1 MRRIRRTAC
10 GARSAVGRAC
20 QASSWRVT
28 VTGHVSPDTRGRA
41 GSLHTS
47 WSVLVV
53 LAMTYRG
60 CLQQQ
65 VDVSEDTEVQRLEG
79 GVQTSRDET
88 ESNRSSEA
96 SAIAGILSIGTPTA
110 QDGQTT
116 ATAAEPGAVR
126 AALAGSTPQSGAV
139 QMLVAGVRM
148 EPGTEGRLPPA
159 TIVEDTGAALQHGT
173 PYENTE
179 TGAFVRTEKKRG
191 RNDLLKTKWF
201 CGYCR
206 KYTPRAEDRCRECK
220 TSKADVA
227 GHEEAAVKRLK
238 SRESTRKG
246 RQQNRSG
253 AGAAESVEREAVAT
267 FHGPEHDAAVEREV
281 AALSAAVGDPVS
293 NSAEESK
300 LGIVEG
306 FLLLH
311 YKGEH
316 SVQPDESGKATHAQ
330 GITGHVVANFFN
342 TIGRLAKNGE
352 RSFPFGGYYNAF
364 KEDGVTA
371 GLLKEL
377 REIVRTQLCGG
388 RHNGRL
394 HCDDITRNC
403 QTFKTWYTSSSGR
416 ASACY
421 KMLRTVIVR
430 DLQKWCAA
438 QYQPLG
444 RLCYGREHGG
454 RAAPSWSDFRA

>member
-1 MRRIRRTAC
+1 MRRIRWTAC

-60 CLQQQ
+60 CLQQD
-65 VDVSEDTEVQRLEG
+65 VNVSEDTEVQRLEG
-79 GVQTSRDET
+79 GDQTSRDET

-173 PYENTE
+173 SYENTE

-191 RNDLLKTKWF
+191 RNELLKTKWF

-220 TSKADVA
+220 TSKSDVA
-227 GHEEAAVKRLK
+227 GQEEAAVKRLK
-238 SRESTRKG
+238 SRESTKKG
-246 RQQNRSG
+246 R
-253 AGAAESVEREAVAT
+253 
-267 FHGPEHDAAVEREV
+267 P
-281 AALSAAVGDPVS
+281 
-293 NSAEESK
+293 
-300 LGIVEG
+300 
-306 FLLLH
+306 
-311 YKGEH
+311 
-316 SVQPDESGKATHAQ
+316 
-330 GITGHVVANFFN
+330 
-342 TIGRLAKNGE
+342 
-352 RSFPFGGYYNAF
+352 
-364 KEDGVTA
+364 
-371 GLLKEL
+371 
-377 REIVRTQLCGG
+377 
-388 RHNGRL
+388 
-394 HCDDITRNC
+394 
-403 QTFKTWYTSSSGR
+403 
-416 ASACY
+416 
-421 KMLRTVIVR
+421 
-430 DLQKWCAA
+430 
-438 QYQPLG
+438 
-444 RLCYGREHGG
+444 
-454 RAAPSWSDFRA
+454 